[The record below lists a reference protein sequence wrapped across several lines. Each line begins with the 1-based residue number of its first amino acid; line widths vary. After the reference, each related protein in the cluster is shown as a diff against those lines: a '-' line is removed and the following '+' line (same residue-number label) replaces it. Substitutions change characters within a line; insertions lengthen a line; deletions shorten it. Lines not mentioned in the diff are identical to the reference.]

1 MSDVDITKQ
10 LPGALDS
17 LGRQAMSDDWAMC
30 VCVHIEQLENTITSQ
45 QKQMKERDT
54 LFAKIKYSLENS
66 SKDKVWLIQEDWEK
80 LVEYAGDIVG
90 YVPCAESR
98 QYHHSGGQS

>member
-1 MSDVDITKQ
+1 MSTDVTD
-10 LPGALDS
+10 LPEYVAWGGDGELGHNPTHIRLDKYTAL
-17 LGRQAMSDDWAMC
+17 Q
-30 VCVHIEQLENTITSQ
+30 V
-45 QKQMKERDT
+45 QMKDRDT

-66 SKDKVWLIQEDWEK
+66 SRDKVWLIQEDWEK